1 MFEQIKNTVKIRLY
15 ARKFILFKL
24 GSEFLRFYF
33 NYMRSKRNIKLE
45 NYYEWISQ
53 PHNKYR
59 FLFAIQKNDIAMI
72 D

>member
-33 NYMRSKRNIKLE
+33 NNMRSKSNIKFE
-45 NYYEWISQ
+45 NYYE
-53 PHNKYR
+53 
-59 FLFAIQKNDIAMI
+59 
-72 D
+72 